1 VIKQDNKYTLDKVEI
16 NKDVYVV
23 EIIGGWGIRQRLN
36 QMGIHPGDKIIVK
49 RSGIMKG
56 PLHIKV
62 HGMEVALGR
71 GMAKKVVIQEKA

>member
-1 VIKQDNKYTLDKVEI
+1 MAVTQKTLDQIQNIRHVQ
-16 NKDVYVV
+16 VV
-23 EIIGGWGIRQRLN
+23 DIAGGWGIRQQLN
-36 QMGIHPGDKIIVK
+36 QMGIHVGDHLEIK

-71 GMAKKVVIQEKA
+71 GMARKIVVSETIG